1 MLVIDKAGFISHWN
15 PGALDADGIVSEV
28 ESAATG
34 GGRNPL
40 DLLGLLFTTGAFI
53 PLVFFA
59 LPRKRIEPPETA
71 QIPGAG
77 LFGTIGAGGLGFA
90 IIAVPVAVAATA
102 LRGGPWPFVEMIL
115 AIWMV
120 GMAAQMLKSGEVFEV
135 RRVSSFIH
143 GKLPDSYTTWRD
155 IDTFTEDAH
164 IGTWFSWIAWM
175 IQPLL
180 IPQTVA
186 ASIWTG
192 IIGIGIGFSMLLLHL
207 LIAGLIVLILRS
219 ISSIGGRFSVLL
231 GRLSTGVRP
240 RLWGATILVLAV
252 WMLIYTLLGPIVG
265 RFA

>member
-1 MLVIDKAGFISHWN
+1 
-15 PGALDADGIVSEV
+15 
-28 ESAATG
+28 
-34 GGRNPL
+34 
-40 DLLGLLFTTGAFI
+40 
-53 PLVFFA
+53 
-59 LPRKRIEPPETA
+59 
-71 QIPGAG
+71 
-77 LFGTIGAGGLGFA
+77 
-90 IIAVPVAVAATA
+90 
-102 LRGGPWPFVEMIL
+102 MIL

-192 IIGIGIGFSMLLLHL
+192 IIGIGIGISMLLLHI